1 MAEDRQKVVE
11 KYYIETTASIKKRLL
26 LGISGGIGWGI
37 GLTLGTA
44 AIIVALGFFA
54 SKIDFVPILGQ
65 FLADV
70 IKESQS
76 NLRIR

>member
-1 MAEDRQKVVE
+1 MAQDKQKIVE
-11 KYYIETTASIKKRLL
+11 KYYIETTASFKRRLF
-26 LGISGGIGWGI
+26 LGIIGGIGWGV

-44 AIIVALGFFA
+44 AVIVTLGFFV

-65 FLADV
+65 FLADIV
-70 IKESQS
+70 RESQS

>member
-1 MAEDRQKVVE
+1 MEDKQKIVE
-11 KYYIETTASIKKRLL
+11 KYYIETTATLKKRLL
-26 LGISGGIGWGI
+26 LGIAGGIGWGI

-44 AIIVALGFFA
+44 AIIVTLGFFVA
-54 SKIDFVPILGQ
+54 KIDFVPILGQ

-70 IKESQS
+70 VRESQA

>member
-1 MAEDRQKVVE
+1 MAEDKPKTIE
-11 KYYIETTASIKKRLL
+11 KYYIETTASLKKRLL
-26 LGISGGIGWGI
+26 LGITGGIGWGI

-44 AIIVALGFFA
+44 AVIVSLGFFV

-65 FLADV
+65 FLSDV
-70 IKESQS
+70 IKESQN